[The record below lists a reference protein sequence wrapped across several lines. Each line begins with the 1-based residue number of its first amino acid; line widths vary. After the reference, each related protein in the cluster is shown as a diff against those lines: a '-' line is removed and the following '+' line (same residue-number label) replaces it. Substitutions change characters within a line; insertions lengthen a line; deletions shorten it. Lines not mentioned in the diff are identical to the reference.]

1 MIIIDWFLRLLFWM
15 SCACIT
21 PMQSHQRSLNLLP
34 NGPNLKLP
42 GCGSLTVLDLNIVR
56 TKSVL
61 VCYVSLK
68 YTAKT
73 RWHRGWYCC
82 CDVAE
87 NLLKPSFIQQRR
99 ADGGNATLSMSV
111 MDDVFFIGA
120 GGSFKYLYPITYGT
134 SYVLMLNFLKPKCPS
149 LFPV

>member
-1 MIIIDWFLRLLFWM
+1 MR
-15 SCACIT
+15 
-21 PMQSHQRSLNLLP
+21 
-34 NGPNLKLP
+34 
-42 GCGSLTVLDLNIVR
+42 
-56 TKSVL
+56 
-61 VCYVSLK
+61 
-68 YTAKT
+68 
-73 RWHRGWYCC
+73 HRGWYCY

-87 NLLKPSFIQQRR
+87 NLLKPSFIQRRR

-134 SYVLMLNFLKPKCPS
+134 SCVLMLNFLKPKCPS